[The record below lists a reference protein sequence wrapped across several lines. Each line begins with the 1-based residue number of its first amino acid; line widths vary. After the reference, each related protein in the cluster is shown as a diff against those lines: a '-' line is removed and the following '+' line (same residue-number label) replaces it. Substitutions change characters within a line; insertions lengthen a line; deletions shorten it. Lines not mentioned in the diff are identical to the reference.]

1 MLARCPPGGGK
12 YKMKIEVLGTGC
24 TTCNT
29 AEAVVKEAVEK
40 SGVCAEIVKVSD
52 RMQIAKTGV
61 LVTPGII
68 VDGQVKLVG
77 KIPTVEQ
84 VLEWIEEIRN

>member
-1 MLARCPPGGGK
+1 
-12 YKMKIEVLGTGC
+12 MKIEVLGTGC

-40 SGVCAEIVKVSD
+40 SGVNAEVVKVSD
-52 RMQIAKTGV
+52 RMEIAKSGV

-68 VDGQVKLVG
+68 VNGHVKLTG
-77 KIPTVEQ
+77 KIPTVSE
-84 VLEWIEEIRN
+84 VLNWIREIRD